1 LPDID
6 APIPHESQAE
16 LKVVALD
23 LRRVTKPGSAILG
36 SFSAWVPQHDARYY
50 ECLWGRKASGEE
62 WILLPRRH
70 WTDAAGN
77 THYQKLI
84 DFGSDRSERAFARAA
99 LKAVRELNAKTP
111 R

>member
-1 LPDID
+1 LPDRD

-36 SFSAWVPQHDARYY
+36 SFTARAPQHDVRYY

-62 WILLPRRH
+62 WILLARRQ
-70 WTDAAGN
+70 WTDRAGN
-77 THYQKLI
+77 VRHARLI
-84 DFGSDRSERAFARAA
+84 AFGSDRTDRAFTRAA
-99 LKAVRELNAKTP
+99 LQAVREVAERTP
-111 R
+111 Q